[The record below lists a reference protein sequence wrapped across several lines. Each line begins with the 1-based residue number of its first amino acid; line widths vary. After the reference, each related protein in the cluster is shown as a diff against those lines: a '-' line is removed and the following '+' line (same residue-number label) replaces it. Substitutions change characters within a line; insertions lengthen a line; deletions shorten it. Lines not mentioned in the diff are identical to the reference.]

1 MQACLAGAAV
11 FVVVGLV
18 LLAVS
23 AAAAGRSRRLA
34 EDAARRRAAMEASA
48 SPLTDARLIL
58 LAVQIAQTI
67 GFRRILPLLALGG
80 AAFAVATRSRAG
92 ADGVDAKT
100 TRAPRSD
107 YMTPTSARIEKDHEK
122 GPEAARGVVTPAGA
136 VGPSRQSPD
145 QKQAGQNRGRP
156 HDLAARSRKAF
167 SAAKPRPF
175 RISFA
180 R

>member
-1 MQACLAGAAV
+1 MLEGATDRWKAEARGAVVRAALACAAALAGGVALAFLCAAGFVVVLDRYGLVQACLAGAAV

-48 SPLTDARLIL
+48 SPLTDPRLIL

-80 AAFAVATRSRAG
+80 AAFAVATRSRAARRG
-92 ADGVDAKT
+92 GREDD
-100 TRAPRSD
+100 TRAP
-107 YMTPTSARIEKDHEK
+107 
-122 GPEAARGVVTPAGA
+122 
-136 VGPSRQSPD
+136 
-145 QKQAGQNRGRP
+145 
-156 HDLAARSRKAF
+156 L
-167 SAAKPRPF
+167 
-175 RISFA
+175 
-180 R
+180 